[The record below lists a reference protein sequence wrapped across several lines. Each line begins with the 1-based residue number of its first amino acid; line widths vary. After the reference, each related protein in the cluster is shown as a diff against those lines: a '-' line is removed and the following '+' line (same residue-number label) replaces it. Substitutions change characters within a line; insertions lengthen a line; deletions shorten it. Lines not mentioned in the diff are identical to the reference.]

1 MSLGAAF
8 KRIGPSWVLTI
19 SDRGPEGRS
28 PFPRSSRRTSTRTRS
43 PASTGCVD
51 PAFAFFK
58 PVDTSLP
65 QSGNEADCHGVW
77 GVNDEIW
84 IIDQAATGTVKPTQ
98 TFSKCAAV
106 AATSASAPSS
116 TTARRANA
124 EPLPVCLTCL
134 HLDNVAHQSL
144 VVVLLLRRYAVM
156 KEAATRDVSPPA
168 LGRGSAH

>member
-1 MSLGAAF
+1 MSLSAAF
-8 KRIGPSWVLTI
+8 KRICPSRVLTI
-19 SDRGPEGRS
+19 SDHGPEPGARFN
-28 PFPRSSRRTSTRTRS
+28 PDAVAGLY
-43 PASTGCVD
+43 ASTLGRQPGCVD

-84 IIDQAATGTVKPTQ
+84 IIDQAATGTVEMTQ
-98 TFSKCAAV
+98 TSYKCAAV
-106 AATSASAPSS
+106 AATSASAPAS

-144 VVVLLLRRYAVM
+144 VPVVVLLLRRCAVM
-156 KEAATRDVSPPA
+156 KEAARA
-168 LGRGSAH
+168 RRR